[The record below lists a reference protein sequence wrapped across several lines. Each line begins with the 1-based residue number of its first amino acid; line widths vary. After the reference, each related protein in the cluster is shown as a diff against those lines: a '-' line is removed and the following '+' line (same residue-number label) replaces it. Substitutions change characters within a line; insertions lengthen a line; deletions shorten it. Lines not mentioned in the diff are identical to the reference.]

1 MRLAALVL
9 VCAMSFAVRGVSAA
23 AGTPATAA
31 MSRPG
36 SVLLGTWEADLK
48 HSKFKGRLPYR
59 SGRMTVTLH
68 GNALLV
74 ALDVVTASG
83 ASFHIEYRDAL
94 NGKPAP
100 VIGDPY
106 YDTESTVFSGR
117 LRAMRTEYR
126 GGRVTGH
133 TQFAV
138 ARDGAS
144 LIASSNRSTPEDG
157 HLYVSVIRWKRLAR

>member
-1 MRLAALVL
+1 
-9 VCAMSFAVRGVSAA
+9 MSLLQGVSAA
-23 AGTPATAA
+23 GGTPSTRA

-48 HSKFKGRLPYR
+48 HSKFKGRLPYK
-59 SGRMTVTLH
+59 SGRMTVTIH
-68 GNALLV
+68 GNALFL

-83 ASFHIEYRDAL
+83 ASFHIEYSDAL

-100 VIGDPY
+100 VVGDPY
-106 YDTESTVFSGR
+106 YDTESTVFSSP
-117 LRAMRTEYR
+117 LRAIRTEFR
-126 GGRVTGH
+126 GGQVTGH

-138 ARDGAS
+138 ARDGES
-144 LIASSNRSTPEDG
+144 LIASSSRSTPEDG